1 MAQGGITEETRCSLT
16 NFDRYRSSRTLPTV
30 SKRVAER
37 LQEVEVDLGTVL
49 ARQGDFAYHL
59 FVVGGDGRGHH
70 RRRAGHVARPG
81 STFGEIGVL
90 DHGVRTANVVA
101 ATPMRLL
108 TMMVDFD
115 ELAADLPE
123 FAAHAKTMAQYRL
136 ERS

>member
-1 MAQGGITEETRCSLT
+1 MLT
-16 NFDRYRSSRTLPTV
+16 DELRSIPVFSNLTDGQRE
-30 SKRVAER
+30 RAAER
-37 LQEVEVDLGTVL
+37 LQEVDVGLGAVI

-59 FVVGGDGRGHH
+59 FVVREGTAAVTIDGELVTSLG
-70 RRRAGHVARPG
+70 PG

-90 DHGVRTANVVA
+90 EHGRRTANVVA

-108 TMMVDFD
+108 TMSVGDFE

-123 FAAHAKTMAQYRL
+123 FAAHARAMAQYRL